1 MRFREFGGYSE
12 YRETNEYRKP
22 TSEEIS
28 REMKESAD
36 RIQKL
41 LDSIDL
47 SDLEEEKE
55 VNREAIYGI
64 DQEIIRK
71 EEVREIKYDDQKEKN
86 ESDTSKKISKSS
98 NNSEKTKDNRP
109 WFLRGKASQKFY
121 AMIIICREQEL
132 YYELN
137 EIRDEIL
144 RMKNSYAKNRYSK
157 K

>member
-1 MRFREFGGYSE
+1 MTISKDEYDVAIDTLKRYREIYPDLGMIEDEVILRDIEIAQKIVSE
-12 YRETNEYRKP
+12 Y
-22 TSEEIS
+22 
-28 REMKESAD
+28 
-36 RIQKL
+36 
-41 LDSIDL
+41 
-47 SDLEEEKE
+47 
-55 VNREAIYGI
+55 
-64 DQEIIRK
+64 
-71 EEVREIKYDDQKEKN
+71 KYQKEKN
-86 ESDTSKKISKSS
+86 ESNTSKKTSKSS

-157 K
+157 IYNYAMEQKI